1 MKTHFPGRGFV
12 GAAVLLTFVL
22 TAPVAGQGLDPSIL
36 EDPARP
42 ETERAQD
49 AGRKVLEVY
58 GWLGMEPGMTVAD
71 VFPGGGYNTHVMSR
85 VVGPEGKVYG
95 VLGFY
100 EGLTFRE
107 GETPYDERY
116 RARVAEAGLDNV
128 EIVSDFDDVPEGTV
142 DIAVSVRSYHDVEWV
157 MEGTSREETV
167 AGLYRMMKPGG
178 VVGIVEVATDRPGW
192 DEETH
197 RLNEAVVIE
206 DFTAG
211 GFELAGRSDMLANPD
226 DDQTT
231 SGFEA
236 GRHTMDRYLLKFVK
250 PAGEPGS

>member
-1 MKTHFPGRGFV
+1 MRTKSLFHLA
-12 GAAVLLTFVL
+12 GALAIGLLAAS
-22 TAPVAGQGLDPSIL
+22 APVAAQGLDPAVL
-36 EDPARP
+36 DDPARP
-42 ETERAQD
+42 EDERAQD

-58 GWLGMEPGMTVAD
+58 GWLGIEPGMTVAD

-100 EGLTFRE
+100 EGLTFDE

-116 RARVAEAGLDNV
+116 GARVAEAGLDNV

-142 DIAVSVRSYHDVEWV
+142 DVAVSVRSYHDVEWV

-167 AGLYRMMKPGG
+167 EGLYRMMKPGG

-197 RLNEAVVIE
+197 RLNEAVVVE
-206 DFTAG
+206 DFETG
-211 GFELAGRSDMLANPD
+211 GFELAARSDMLANPD
-226 DDQTT
+226 DDHSTT
-231 SGFEA
+231 GFEQ

-250 PAGEPGS
+250 PVDEM